1 MDAAWLEIPVWSVGG
16 RSLSK
21 QSRRIISRIISP
33 VNRTEKNYIRG
44 TVFSKYTV
52 EIDSNEREKK
62 KKFIET
68 CRTAK
73 SGHHC
78 FPSLF
83 PRNVSC
89 VRCTLPLAFILVVS
103 GLLMHYSILYFAF
116 CATSRIRV
124 SNAWGGGDFNK
135 CVAKRGWLNRIY
147 WPVSSWFI
155 RYYVLLQYLA
165 LEAFWEK
172 NALHFANVITIYV

>member
-21 QSRRIISRIISP
+21 QSRRIISRAISP
-33 VNRTEKNYIRG
+33 VNRTEENYIRG

-52 EIDSNEREKK
+52 EIDSNERGK

-103 GLLMHYSILYFAF
+103 GLLMHYSVF
-116 CATSRIRV
+116 CI
-124 SNAWGGGDFNK
+124 
-135 CVAKRGWLNRIY
+135 
-147 WPVSSWFI
+147 
-155 RYYVLLQYLA
+155 
-165 LEAFWEK
+165 
-172 NALHFANVITIYV
+172 LHFAQRRAYVCLMRDAVGILTNAWQSVAGSIEFIGQYPLDLFVITFYCNIWLSKLFGRRMRCISRT